1 MKILTFTMG
10 SRGDVQPYVE
20 LGAALQGIGHSVT
33 LSTGAGFD
41 DMIEARGL
49 TSAPISINFREM
61 IETPEAQEALNSFSG
76 KIKAWRTFKPLIR
89 RQHDDMWQVAR
100 EAEPDLLVY
109 HPKGF
114 AAQHIAEVLGISA
127 IATTLQPA
135 FVPTATFP
143 QIFLPFEDL
152 GDFGNRLSHQV
163 IDRLTAWAQSNAIG
177 KWRSEVLGLT
187 TPGPRDFFAGYSPN
201 GTPLPRLHGYS
212 PQVVPRPDD
221 WSEREQITGYWF
233 SPPANDWEAPE
244 ALTRFLAAG
253 PAPVYVGFG
262 SMPAAD
268 AEKQTAIVLEALRLS
283 GHRGIL
289 ASGWGGLQA
298 GTGSDSIYR
307 LDSAPHSWLFPR
319 CSAVVHHGGAGTTHE
334 GLRWGRPS
342 IVCPL
347 SMDQPFWGRRV
358 KGLGAGP
365 AALPQ
370 KRLNAER
377 LARALEEAHRPAIT
391 SRAQEIGEAVRS
403 EQGAQRGA
411 GVIER
416 SFA

>member
-1 MKILTFTMG
+1 MKILIFTMG

-20 LGAALQGIGHSVT
+20 LGAALQETGHKVT
-33 LSTGAGFD
+33 LCTGAGFD
-41 DMIEARGL
+41 SMIEARGL
-49 TSAPISINFREM
+49 ISAPISINFREM

-76 KIKAWRTFKPLIR
+76 KIKAWRAFKPLIR
-89 RQHDDMWQVAR
+89 QQHDDMWQIAQ

-114 AAQHIAEVLGISA
+114 AAQHIAEVLEISA

-135 FVPTATFP
+135 FVPTAAFP
-143 QIFLPFEDL
+143 QIFLPFDDL
-152 GDFGNRLSHQV
+152 GGFGNRLSHQV

-177 KWRSEVLGLT
+177 KWRLEALGLT

-201 GTPLPRLHGYS
+201 GTLLPRLHGYS
-212 PQVVPRPDD
+212 PQVVAKPDD
-221 WSEREQITGYWF
+221 WPAREQVTGYWF
-233 SPPANDWEAPE
+233 TPPANDWNPPE
-244 ALTRFLAAG
+244 ALAQFLSAG

-268 AEKQTAIVLEALRLS
+268 AEKQTAIVTEALRQS

-289 ASGWGGLQA
+289 ASGWGGLKA

-342 IVCPL
+342 ILCPL
-347 SMDQPFWGRRV
+347 GMDQPFWGRRV
-358 KGLGAGP
+358 QHLGVGP
-365 AALPQ
+365 APLPQ
-370 KRLNAER
+370 KRLSAEK
-377 LARALEEAHRPAIT
+377 LARALEDAHRPAII
-391 SRAQEIGEAVRS
+391 SRAQEIGELLRA
-403 EQGAQRGA
+403 EQGTQQGA
-411 GVIER
+411 EIIGR
-416 SFA
+416 SFT

>member
-1 MKILTFTMG
+1 MKILIFTMG

-20 LGAALQGIGHSVT
+20 LGAALQDIGHSVI

-41 DMIEARGL
+41 DMIKARGL

-76 KIKAWRTFKPLIR
+76 KIKAWRAFKPLIR

-100 EAEPDLLVY
+100 EVKPDLMVY

-114 AAQHIAEVLGISA
+114 AAQHIAEAMGISA

-135 FVPTATFP
+135 FVPTTAFP
-143 QIFLPFEDL
+143 QIFLPFDDL
-152 GDFGNRLSHQV
+152 GGFGNRMTHQV

-177 KWRSEVLGLT
+177 TWRSGMLGLT
-187 TPGPRDFFAGYSPN
+187 TPGPRNFFAGYSPN
-201 GTPLPRLHGYS
+201 GKPLPRLHGYS
-212 PQVVPRPDD
+212 PQIVPKPDD

-233 SPPANDWEAPE
+233 SQPADDWEAPE
-244 ALTRFLAAG
+244 ALVQFLDAG

-268 AEKQTAIVLEALRLS
+268 AEKQTANVLEALRLS

-289 ASGWGGLQA
+289 ASGWGGLKA
-298 GTGSDSIYR
+298 GDGTDSIYR

-347 SMDQPFWGRRV
+347 SVDQPFWGRRV
-358 KGLGAGP
+358 KHLGVGP
-365 AALPQ
+365 TALPQ
-370 KRLNAER
+370 KHLSAAK
-377 LARALEEAHRPAIT
+377 LARALEEAHTQPII
-391 SRAQEIGEAVRS
+391 SRAQEIGEALRA
-403 EQGAQRGA
+403 EQGAQRG
-411 GVIER
+411 GEIIDR